1 MSTNTKVMIANL
13 ERILELLKDEENLER
28 TKRGSYTFNNN
39 LFEYTTVNRDNVELR
54 NRLKMLRRESLLFEK
69 EVME

>member
-13 ERILELLKDEENLER
+13 ERILELLKDEGNLER

-39 LFEYTTVNRDNVELR
+39 LFEYTTVNKDNVELR

>member
-1 MSTNTKVMIANL
+1 MIANL
-13 ERILELLKDEENLER
+13 ERILELLKDEGNLER

-39 LFEYTTVNRDNVELR
+39 LFEYTTVNKDNVELR